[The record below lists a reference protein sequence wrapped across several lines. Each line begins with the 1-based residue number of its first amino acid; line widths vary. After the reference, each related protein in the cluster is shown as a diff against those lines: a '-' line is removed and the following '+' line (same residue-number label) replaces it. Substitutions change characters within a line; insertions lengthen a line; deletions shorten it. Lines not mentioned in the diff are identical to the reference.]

1 MREMITPNDIT
12 SLPVGTV
19 INGRHGRWT
28 LLGTPYASH
37 PSTRDGSPVYRA
49 MALWEGKGG
58 PKTVTLTFAASDV
71 YGRGIG
77 APPIE
82 SGDGPEAGWP
92 VGVGGTPLVCACATC
107 GVPFVA
113 FDLGDGLERCESCG
127 CH

>member
-1 MREMITPNDIT
+1 MSNDNAAT
-12 SLPVGTV
+12 TVLETLKSLPVGTV

-71 YGRGIG
+71 YGRG
-77 APPIE
+77 
-82 SGDGPEAGWP
+82 EAG
-92 VGVGGTPLVCACATC
+92 CA
-107 GVPFVA
+107 
-113 FDLGDGLERCESCG
+113 R
-127 CH
+127 